1 MIIDGFNLLSG
12 FKGNGMVY
20 IIIECLNSSSS
31 TLSYEINKFM
41 SINGLSKLQYCAV
54 ENFCN
59 TLFKCM
65 NIMNIFLL
73 L

>member
-41 SINGLSKLQYCAV
+41 SINGQIG
-54 ENFCN
+54 
-59 TLFKCM
+59 TIIPHG
-65 NIMNIFLL
+65 NIIFLR
-73 L
+73 